1 MKFGNVTENTAEL
14 ENERTTKRGEEVNY
28 NETILIVIA
37 AMFLV
42 GALLQQLTINKM
54 AKLIKELLQDRIN
67 NDN

>member
-1 MKFGNVTENTAEL
+1 
-14 ENERTTKRGEEVNY
+14 VNY